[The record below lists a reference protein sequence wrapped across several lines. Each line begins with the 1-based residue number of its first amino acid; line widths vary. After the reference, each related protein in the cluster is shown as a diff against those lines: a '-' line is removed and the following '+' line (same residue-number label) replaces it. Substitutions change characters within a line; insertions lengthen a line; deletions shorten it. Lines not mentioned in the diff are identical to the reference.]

1 MDVLIFTSFHV
12 SRETY
17 FYIENSC
24 EYEIEKESPQTL
36 VVFQFIASIV
46 LYQKLLFESL

>member
-1 MDVLIFTSFHV
+1 MQLHDILLLRSHYFYSRVESNESVLYSFHV

-24 EYEIEKESPQTL
+24 EYEIEKESPQT
-36 VVFQFIASIV
+36 
-46 LYQKLLFESL
+46 

>member
-17 FYIENSC
+17 FYTQNSC
-24 EYEIEKESPQTL
+24 GYEIEKESPQT
-36 VVFQFIASIV
+36 
-46 LYQKLLFESL
+46 